1 MSIVVLLAI
10 WFVTGLVVALLAGS
24 IWKGER
30 PYGEVVDYG
39 FSIVLA
45 VIVGLIDWYLVADFF
60 NFEGVLKFVVAVGE
74 PPFVSLIG
82 LWVLRKVKG

>member
-1 MSIVVLLAI
+1 MSIVILLAI
-10 WFVTGLVVALLAGS
+10 WVMSGLAGS

-30 PYGEVVDYG
+30 PYGELVDYG
-39 FSIVLA
+39 LSIILA
-45 VIVGLIDWYLVADFF
+45 VLVGLIDWYLVADFF

-82 LWVLRKVKG
+82 LWILRKIRG

>member
-1 MSIVVLLAI
+1 MS
-10 WFVTGLVVALLAGS
+10 GLIVALSAGS

-30 PYGEVVDYG
+30 PYGELGDYG
-39 FSIVLA
+39 LSLLLA
-45 VIVGLIDWYLVADFF
+45 VLVGLIDWYLVADFC

-82 LWVLRKVKG
+82 LWILRKISG